1 MNAELNYILAQER
14 IGDLQR
20 AAEQARLAT
29 DAGTR
34 RRGSRDSNPITRL
47 SAQIV
52 RLTARLAPTGL
63 REAKD
68 TARTPLAHDPV
79 VDINT
84 PTETSRADVL

>member
-1 MNAELNYILAQER
+1 MNAELNCILAQER

-47 SAQIV
+47 SAQLA

-63 REAKD
+63 REAND
-68 TARTPLAHDPV
+68 TARTPLADDPV
-79 VDINT
+79 VDIST